1 MEFIQVIAHGKEVGK
16 YNELKFDIMSGE
28 KMEIHITFE
37 VEASW
42 IDRPFNL
49 KCMKYGSLIFS
60 VPISY
65 KKKMYEYEKDG
76 VERKFPYCDYEY
88 LGESDWNFAY
98 CSKDIE
104 IVENDIADIPF
115 SSSKP
120 PIIAK
125 AKVVK
130 IDWGLEEG
138 FEKVCAKIPQ
148 EVVPK
153 ADIEEI
159 ELYPYGCAKL
169 RMTELPQ
176 IELE

>member
-1 MEFIQVIAHGKEVGK
+1 
-16 YNELKFDIMSGE
+16 
-28 KMEIHITFE
+28 
-37 VEASW
+37 
-42 IDRPFNL
+42 
-49 KCMKYGSLIFS
+49 
-60 VPISY
+60 
-65 KKKMYEYEKDG
+65 MYEYEKDG
-76 VERKFPYCDYEY
+76 VERKYPYCDYEY

-138 FEKVCAKIPQ
+138 FEKVCAKIPL

-153 ADIEEI
+153 ADREEI